1 MLFIS
6 RLTLFWRRLGRC
18 HCAPLM
24 QALYLD
30 GLTAG
35 GVSYVLFWTLAFNCT
50 HMYGS
55 A

>member
-1 MLFIS
+1 
-6 RLTLFWRRLGRC
+6 
-18 HCAPLM
+18 M